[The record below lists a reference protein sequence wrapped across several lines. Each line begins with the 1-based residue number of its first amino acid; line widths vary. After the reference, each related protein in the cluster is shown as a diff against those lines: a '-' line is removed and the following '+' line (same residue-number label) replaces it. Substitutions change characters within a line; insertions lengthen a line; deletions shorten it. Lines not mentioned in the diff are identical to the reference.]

1 MAFLFHDVVI
11 YKIMYKILLYQIDEQ
26 VRGIKL
32 SGGIK
37 RGIKGL
43 IYFKFI

>member
-1 MAFLFHDVVI
+1 MAFLFHDAVI
-11 YKIMYKILLYQIDEQ
+11 YKIMYKILPYQIDEQ

-37 RGIKGL
+37 RGIKGFND
-43 IYFKFI
+43 FKIV